1 MKAQMVDMEVL
12 KLQAA
17 LVHEVDGRQQHQ
29 KVVLVSEDV
38 VVHVFNWQSLWHAD
52 FVASDIGGYL
62 QCF

>member
-38 VVHVFNWQSLWHAD
+38 VVHVFN
-52 FVASDIGGYL
+52 
-62 QCF
+62 